1 MSFKKMLTPILLL
14 SIILAV
20 TTFTSAAIPSKTLS
34 ATVGTP
40 VHPLLAWTVADDGA
54 LFVLDATYSLFQ
66 LAPDNLAPLAKSSPL
81 VPAMGSYSTPPG
93 VGPRTLI
100 SLVADETRLFVG
112 GEMLTQTLVLD
123 RNTFDRITTLDKT
136 GIMAVDPGKRLFMIA
151 YAQIPEEDR
160 AGKALWAYDLDN
172 LSQMP
177 QLVIPPPMTP
187 YSRSG
192 PIGLVMA
199 PESRQLYV
207 QYLSAPG
214 TSPRDSVSVGIYNT
228 DPLTKTGSMYD
239 DSGGFAFLSRPAIA
253 EQSDRAFSVARYTAY
268 FTVGRLL
275 IFDQRGELLDGVET
289 FEGLP
294 ATDAKGDWIYILQ
307 ERGLWVLR
315 GRDLSLQSV
324 LPFTTEP
331 PADLLLSP
339 DGQTLYLL
347 GNGWLTALP
356 VAELH
361 TLGIPPVAPFPQAWE
376 EPALYDLTGPEADG
390 IQFAHI
396 GSEIYRSDDGG
407 HTWNLLPAFT
417 YPEHVA
423 VESISVSPD
432 YTSDGTLVVRSR
444 KLLHRSTDGGNTLEE
459 WTPRIAFTSDR
470 DGNREIY
477 TMDSEGS
484 GLQRVTNHPASD
496 EFPAWSPAWTRIAF
510 QSDHNGNWDIYSIRA
525 DCDPTQPEAAARCDL
540 RQLTDDPGDDT
551 LPAWSPDGRFIAFV
565 STRDGNPEI
574 YVMDSEG
581 QDQVRLTINEAGD
594 WHPAWLPNGKAFVF
608 TSDRS
613 GNNDLYL
620 MEVSDLQRPSLKAQ
634 LTTDPADDRDPA
646 TGPGP
651 EAIILFLSDRDGLTR
666 TYLYHIG
673 YVSDSYKADQAEA
686 HPSWDAFGKSEEIIV
701 VREDDGISNIYKA
714 EKKYDGSVEYFPLT
728 DTKFFDGHPAGS
740 PVWWYPWY
748 PGF

>member
-1 MSFKKMLTPILLL
+1 MSFKKTLAQILLL
-14 SIILAV
+14 STILAV

-40 VHPLLAWTVADDGA
+40 VRPLLAWTVADDGA

-66 LAPDNLAPLAKSSPL
+66 LAPDSLAPLAKSSPL

-136 GIMAVDPGKRLFMIA
+136 GIMAVDPRKQLFMIA

-172 LSQMP
+172 LSQAP
-177 QLVIPPPMTP
+177 QSVILPPMTP

-207 QYLSAPG
+207 QYLSTPG

-239 DSGGFAFLSRPAIA
+239 DSRGFAFLSRPAIA
-253 EQSDRAFSVARYTAY
+253 EQSDRAFSVAVYRT
-268 FTVGRLL
+268 TVGRLL
-275 IFDQRGELLDGVET
+275 IFDQRGELLDSAET
-289 FEGLP
+289 FDGLP
-294 ATDAKGDWIYILQ
+294 ATDANGDWIYILQ

-361 TLGIPPVAPFPQAWE
+361 TLGILPVGPFPQTWE
-376 EPALYDLTGPEADG
+376 KPALYDLTGPEADG
-390 IQFAHI
+390 IQFAYI
-396 GSEIYRSDDGG
+396 GSELYRSDDGG

-417 YPEHVA
+417 YPEYVA

-432 YTSDGTLVVRSR
+432 YTSDGTLVVQSH
-444 KLLHRSTDGGNTLEE
+444 KLVYRSTDGGNTLEE

-484 GLQRVTNHPASD
+484 GLQRVTDHPASD

-510 QSDHNGNWDIYSIRA
+510 QSDRNGNWDIYSIRA
-525 DCDPTQPEAAARCDL
+525 DCDPTQPDAATRCDL

-574 YVMDSEG
+574 YAMNSDG
-581 QDQVRLTINEAGD
+581 QEQIRLTNNEVGD
-594 WHPAWLPNGKAFVF
+594 WSPAWLSNGKAFVF

-620 MEVSDLQRPSLKAQ
+620 MDVPDFQRVSLRAQ

-651 EAIILFLSDRDGLTR
+651 DTNILFLSDRDGLMR
-666 TYLYHIG
+666 TYEFWLD
-673 YVSDSYKADQAEA
+673 YVFDSYKADQAQA
-686 HPSWDAFGKSEEIIV
+686 HPSWGGRDALGERQVIV
-701 VREDDGISNIYKA
+701 AQEDDGISNIYKT
-714 EKKYDGSVEYFPLT
+714 EKNYDSSVEYFPLT
-728 DTKFFDGHPAGS
+728 DTRFFDGHPAGS
-740 PVWWYPWY
+740 PVWWYPD
-748 PGF
+748 F